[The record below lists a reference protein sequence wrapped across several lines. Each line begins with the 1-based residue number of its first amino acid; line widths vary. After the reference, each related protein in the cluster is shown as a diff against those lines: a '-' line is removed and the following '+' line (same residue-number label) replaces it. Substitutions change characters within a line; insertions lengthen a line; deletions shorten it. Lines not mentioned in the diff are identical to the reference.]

1 MLACL
6 IDLRPCLIDLGVIMI
21 VMVMN
26 VGVPVHCCQL
36 RPYTAESTGS
46 RPIPEVKQ
54 LLAQSVLRWE
64 TTREYCVS

>member
-1 MLACL
+1 LVVARHRVKRGCEQS
-6 IDLRPCLIDLGVIMI
+6 I
-21 VMVMN
+21 
-26 VGVPVHCCQL
+26 QL